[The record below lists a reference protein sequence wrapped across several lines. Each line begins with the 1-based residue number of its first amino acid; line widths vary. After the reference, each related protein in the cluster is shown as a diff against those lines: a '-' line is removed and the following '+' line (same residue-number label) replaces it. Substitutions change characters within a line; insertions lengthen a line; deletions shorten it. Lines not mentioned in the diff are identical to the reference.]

1 MGTVIKILH
10 THTLYYTQVGVEQ
23 EKVGKEKEIADAEEK
38 KVAKINE
45 DVTKKQRD
53 CENDLAKAEP
63 ALKVQ
68 WGKEENGWKEPDI

>member
-1 MGTVIKILH
+1 MYCYYNSAWI
-10 THTLYYTQVGVEQ
+10 HTLYHIQVGVEQ

-53 CENDLAKAEP
+53 CEQDLAKAEP
-63 ALKVQ
+63 ALKVH
-68 WGKEENGWKEPDI
+68 

>member
-1 MGTVIKILH
+1 M
-10 THTLYYTQVGVEQ
+10 EQ

-53 CENDLAKAEP
+53 CETDLAKAEP

-68 WGKEENGWKEPDI
+68 QGKEENGWKEPDI

>member
-1 MGTVIKILH
+1 M
-10 THTLYYTQVGVEQ
+10 EQ

-53 CENDLAKAEP
+53 CETDLAKAEP

-68 WGKEENGWKEPDI
+68 RGKEENGWKEPDI

>member
-1 MGTVIKILH
+1 MYCYYNSVWI
-10 THTLYYTQVGVEQ
+10 HTLYLTQVGVEQ

-53 CENDLAKAEP
+53 CEQDLAKAEP
-63 ALKVQ
+63 ALKVH
-68 WGKEENGWKEPDI
+68 